1 MLQLIFRFLFSI
13 TAVLVISLP
22 PAKTI
27 ALTATEVEAIAWQV
41 SVLISPNLT
50 AKGDQLLIPG
60 SKTGSGVIIG
70 RERSLNGDNYSNT
83 YYVLTALHVVAKK
96 GGFHAIAMPDG
107 AVYYVEANPLS
118 NQVIPLGEFAG
129 DLGESIEGLDLAILK
144 FVSDRDYAV
153 APIATTLPTPGEPI
167 FINGWPNPVNLGIIQ
182 RDRRFNSGNLHQI
195 VSPPQADGGYSFLYT
210 NETES
215 GMSGAPIFNANGEL
229 IGIHGRGRGI
239 ENRCSSPEMNL
250 NHSCGMPILPALPRI
265 AAEKIP
271 LPLNQMNQN
280 AVTVEM
286 IQYGLRYRGQ
296 SDHIQGDRW
305 PLTVLGTVINPDY
318 STSLYHTSLVLTNP
332 ETNVNINSV
341 NLANNDSSNRST
353 AAANTL
359 HPPKSPPVYYVNP
372 QTGNNHA
379 TAGRTPENPV
389 KSISYILQSS
399 LPPGTIINLAPGIY
413 NSSNETFP
421 LKLPTGVIL
430 QGNPVKT
437 ANQNQDNRETIREV
451 VIVGGGFTTTQL
463 WGQQNVAIVA
473 SDRSQITGITVS
485 NPLKNG
491 TGIWVETGHPIIRDN
506 IFRENNREGIFVGN
520 NASPIIANNQFIH
533 NINNGISISNQASGE
548 IQGNVFNHSEF
559 GMAIAGNAAPEITD
573 NQFQGHRIGL
583 IVTEQAH
590 PKLNNNTI
598 ENNREYGVLS
608 LSTTDPEIAN
618 NNQIRG
624 NPLSNQLTV
633 KTHAWGLPLPPKLAP
648 SLVFGC
654 LEYDAG
660 LATWV
665 SNGKAAIPQPMILWP
680 PELLQPTNRCQSVAG
695 KLNGIVAQ
703 GQNLL
708 ENLFLKTG
716 RVNNSPVVCLVSDWQ
731 SNCQTNNMLFPL
743 QISQEINQERN
754 QARINP
760 IQQLQ
765 NLLAFPLTA
774 PGNPVQQLE
783 EEAIAPL
790 QFLSERLQSPPGL
803 WFVQP

>member
-1 MLQLIFRFLFSI
+1 MLRSLLRFILST
-13 TAVLVISLP
+13 TAVLVISLSP
-22 PAKTI
+22 EKTI

-50 AKGDQLLIPG
+50 AKGDKLLIPG

-70 RERSLNGDNYSNT
+70 RERSLNGGSNT

-96 GGFHAIAMPDG
+96 GGFHALAMPDG

-118 NQVIPLGEFAG
+118 NQVIPLGEFVG

-167 FINGWPNPVNLGIIQ
+167 FINGWPNPVNLRIIQ
-182 RDRRFNSGNLHQI
+182 RDRRFNSGNLRQI

-239 ENRCSSPEMNL
+239 ENYCSSPEMNL
-250 NHSCGMPILPALPRI
+250 NHSCGMPILPALPKI
-265 AAEKIP
+265 AAQKIP

-280 AVTVEM
+280 AVRVEM
-286 IQYGLRYRGQ
+286 IEYGLRYRGQ
-296 SDHIQGDRW
+296 SDHIQGDQW

-318 STSLYHTSLVLTNP
+318 NTSLYHTSLALTNP
-332 ETNVNINSV
+332 ETSINNNSV
-341 NLANNDSSNRST
+341 NLANNNNSNPLT
-353 AAANTL
+353 AANTL
-359 HPPKSPPVYYVNP
+359 NTPKSPPVYYVNP

-399 LPPGTIINLAPGIY
+399 LLPGTIINLAPGIY

-451 VIVGGGFTTTQL
+451 VIVGGGFTTTQF

-491 TGIWVETGHPIIRDN
+491 TGIWVETGHPIIRDS
-506 IFRENNREGIFVGN
+506 IFRENNREGIFIGN
-520 NASPIIANNQFIH
+520 NASPTIANNQFID
-533 NINNGISISNQASGE
+533 NINNGISISNQAGGE
-548 IQGNVFNHSEF
+548 IQGNVFKNGEF

-573 NQFQGHRIGL
+573 NQFQDHRIGL

-590 PKLNNNTI
+590 PKLNSNTI
-598 ENNREYGVLS
+598 QNNREYGVLS
-608 LSTTDPEIAN
+608 LSTTDPEIAT
-618 NNQIRG
+618 NNQIRD
-624 NPLSNQLTV
+624 NLLSNQLTV
-633 KTHAWGLPLPPKLAP
+633 KIHEWGLPLPPKLAP

-654 LEYDAG
+654 LEYNAG

-716 RVNNSPVVCLVSDWQ
+716 RVNNSPVVCWVSEWQ

-743 QISQEINQERN
+743 QINQEINQ
-754 QARINP
+754 ARSP

-765 NLLAFPLTA
+765 DLLVFPLTA
-774 PGNPVQQLE
+774 PGNRVQQLE

-790 QFLSERLQSPPGL
+790 QFLSERLQPPPGL
-803 WFVQP
+803 WFVKP